1 MIDTEEEEMK
11 QEQEME
17 DMGIKIEQVDE
28 LSEKE
33 MDDLNNDLLSH
44 ILEDGKKEKPR

>member
-44 ILEDGKKEKPR
+44 ILEDGKEDKR